1 MIKRTFDF
9 VVAACSLVVLAPV
22 LLLLAAVVA
31 CRLGRPVLF
40 RQVRTGL
47 HERTF
52 CLIKFRSMSEVRDAQ
67 GVLLSEEQRTD
78 RFGRLLRSSSLD
90 ELPSLWCVLC
100 GDLSLVGP
108 RPLLP
113 EYVPLYSAEQR
124 RRHMV
129 RPGITG
135 WAQVNG
141 RNAAT
146 WPERLAMDVWYVDHQ
161 SFWLDARI
169 LWMTVSKVLARD
181 GISPEGQLVMPR
193 FLGNDDQ
200 DHSRNC

>member
-9 VVAACSLVVLAPV
+9 VVAACSLVLLAPV

-108 RPLLP
+108 RTLLP

-141 RNAAT
+141 RNATT

-193 FLGNDDQ
+193 FQGNDDQ